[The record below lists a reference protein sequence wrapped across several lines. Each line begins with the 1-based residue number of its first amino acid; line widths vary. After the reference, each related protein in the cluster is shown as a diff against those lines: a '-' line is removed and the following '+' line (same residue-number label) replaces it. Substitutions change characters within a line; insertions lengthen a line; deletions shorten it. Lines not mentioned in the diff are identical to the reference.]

1 MPFLVLAT
9 RLPIS
14 GAVIVALLTA
24 SLLLLAPA
32 QAQQPETS
40 DQPRLTSKD
49 VSTEELEKFVAA
61 YEAVEVIRID
71 LQKRM
76 STAQD
81 ADGATRLQQEANTQM
96 IAAVQKNGL
105 EPQRYNILS
114 NAISNDKELLGRF
127 QRMQKERAEQQEQR
141 EDN

>member
-1 MPFLVLAT
+1 MPFLVPAA

-14 GAVIVALLTA
+14 GAAIVALLTA
-24 SLLLLAPA
+24 SLWLLIPA
-32 QAQQPETS
+32 QAQQQKAP
-40 DQPRLTSKD
+40 DQPQLTSKD
-49 VSTEELEKFVAA
+49 VSNEDLEKFVAA
-61 YEAVEVIRID
+61 YQAVEVIRLD
-71 LQKRM
+71 LEKRM
-76 STAQD
+76 ATVQD
-81 ADGATRLQQEANTQM
+81 PDSATQLQQEANTQM

-105 EPQRYNILS
+105 GPQRYNILS

>member
-1 MPFLVLAT
+1 MPFPVSAA

-14 GAVIVALLTA
+14 GAAIVAFLTA
-24 SLLLLAPA
+24 SLWLLIPA
-32 QAQQPETS
+32 QAQQQKAP
-40 DQPRLTSKD
+40 DQPQLTSKD
-49 VSTEELEKFVAA
+49 VSNEDLEKFVAA
-61 YEAVEVIRID
+61 YQAVEVIRLD

-76 STAQD
+76 AAVQD
-81 ADGATRLQQEANTQM
+81 ADGATQLQKEANTQI

-105 EPQRYNILS
+105 EPQRYNMLS

-127 QRMQKERAEQQEQR
+127 QRMQKDRAEKQEEQ